1 MPGWRKRTDFF
12 TGLFSRGVA
21 ILRPFCFLGMRIR
34 PVNADENV
42 FISLSLKNPTGTM
55 KIYTK
60 TGDQGTT
67 ALFGGKRVSKADLRI
82 DTYGT
87 VDELNAWIGVLRDQ
101 DVNLK
106 RKEVL
111 VEIQD
116 RLFTIG
122 SILATEPGNTKVKIP
137 ALAEGDVTFL
147 EHQMDQMDSS
157 LEPMRFFVLPGG
169 HPSVSFGHVA
179 RTVCRRAERLVI
191 HLNDSEPVG
200 ELVIKYLNRLS
211 DYIFMLCRV
220 MTSELK
226 AEETPWKP
234 RM

>member
-1 MPGWRKRTDFF
+1 
-12 TGLFSRGVA
+12 
-21 ILRPFCFLGMRIR
+21 
-34 PVNADENV
+34 
-42 FISLSLKNPTGTM
+42 M

-67 ALFGGKRVSKADLRI
+67 SLFGGKRVSKSDLRI

-87 VDELNAWIGVLRDQ
+87 VDELNSFIGLVRDQ
-101 DVNLK
+101 EVNQQ
-106 RKEVL
+106 RKNIL

-137 ALAEGDVTFL
+137 ALAETDIVFL
-147 EHQMDQMDSS
+147 ETAIDEMESQ
-157 LEPMRFFVLPGG
+157 LPPMKFFVLPGG
-169 HPSVSFGHVA
+169 HPSVSFCHVA
-179 RTVCRRAERLVI
+179 RTVCRRAERLTI
-191 HLNDSEPVG
+191 ALNHLEPI
-200 ELVIKYLNRLS
+200 ETLVIKYLNRLS
-211 DYIFMLCRV
+211 DYLFVLSRKM
-220 MTSELK
+220 SHELG

>member
-1 MPGWRKRTDFF
+1 VFE
-12 TGLFSRGVA
+12 
-21 ILRPFCFLGMRIR
+21 FCAL
-34 PVNADENV
+34 NV
-42 FISLSLKNPTGTM
+42 EFRAM

-60 TGDQGTT
+60 TGDKGTT

-87 VDELNAWIGVLRDQ
+87 VDELNSYIGLVRDQ
-101 DVNLK
+101 PVNAS
-106 RKEVL
+106 RKNIL

-122 SILATEPGNTKVKIP
+122 SILATEPGNTKVKVP
-137 ALAEGDVTFL
+137 ALSEGDVTVL
-147 EHQMDQMDSS
+147 EKEIDGMEAQ
-157 LEPMRFFVLPGG
+157 LPPMKSFVLPGG
-169 HPSVSFGHVA
+169 HQAVSFCHVA

-191 HLNDSEPVG
+191 ALDAHEKVNTLIVQ
-200 ELVIKYLNRLS
+200 YLNRLS
-211 DYIFMLCRV
+211 DYLFMLSRK
-220 MTSELK
+220 MTAELG